1 MSQKVLFQL
10 FSILQLGF
18 CAILTRVPDHARIT
32 LTPFGEGYTGQGPCL
47 CFHEYGAL
55 PFSPFS

>member
-10 FSILQLGF
+10 FFILQLGI
-18 CAILTRVPDHARIT
+18 CAVFTRVSDRFRISI
-32 LTPFGEGYTGQGPCL
+32 TPFGKGYTEQGPCL

-55 PFSPFS
+55 PLNKM